1 MKKPKPEDYGI
12 TQDDISLEADNQRKR
27 DSKSPG
33 CIAQIICIGLWML
46 FNTGSLRFFSILGLF
61 DLNIPDLVAGLL
73 LLVWSIGS
81 FFLTAL
87 LFNWSYDALWRKKI
101 PAQNSGVL
109 RCHEAMADYNDWL
122 QNEERKKKEFWFS
135 LSGHRFEKEFG
146 KILKNN
152 GYSIFVTKGS
162 ADGGVDIVAEKN
174 NEKTIIQ
181 CKAHKN
187 PIGPGPI
194 RELFGV
200 FSSGDFKA
208 KSAIVVCLSGFT
220 RGARDFASKNNIEL
234 WDVANVLKLAKQ
246 TDGTQQD
253 DCT

>member
-1 MKKPKPEDYGI
+1 M
-12 TQDDISLEADNQRKR
+12 
-27 DSKSPG
+27 
-33 CIAQIICIGLWML
+33 
-46 FNTGSLRFFSILGLF
+46 
-61 DLNIPDLVAGLL
+61 
-73 LLVWSIGS
+73 
-81 FFLTAL
+81 
-87 LFNWSYDALWRKKI
+87 
-101 PAQNSGVL
+101 
-109 RCHEAMADYNDWL
+109 

-135 LSGHRFEKEFG
+135 LSGHRFEKKFG

-152 GYSIFVTKGS
+152 SYSIIVTKGS

-174 NEKTIIQ
+174 NEKKIIQ

-220 RGARDFASKNNIEL
+220 RGARDFASKNDIEL